1 MILLDYCSQQRYVK
15 DCKQRKKFINKS
27 FELLDE
33 LDKDWRKCNYV
44 KKLSLLPRII
54 KTNKKL
60 INLYVNIVSIKY
72 VRRKK

>member
-15 DCKQRKKFINKS
+15 DCKQRKRFINKS

-33 LDKDWRKCNYV
+33 LDKDWRNCSYV

-54 KTNKKL
+54 KTNKAL
-60 INLYVNIVSIKY
+60 LQLYCTIATIKY
-72 VRRKK
+72 AK